1 MLDDALSKFHVGV
14 FWGSDLYFWKLS
26 DRKGSSMDIPE
37 LMNMLQATIGSAV
50 MISSSA
56 LLCLII
62 QTRYGRVVDRI
73 RQLIYEQ
80 RSLQQEKESER
91 SNRGSEIDLTQE
103 RLKTI
108 DVQIELLL
116 KRGSKLR
123 WALSLTFSAV
133 FSFVFTSFLIMIG
146 SLINQ
151 AMVISLVA
159 VTFFFGMFLLLLGAI
174 TTVNE
179 IANSYDAIMKE
190 VKFARFEASEAEVLH
205 KRLKSQA

>member
-1 MLDDALSKFHVGV
+1 VLDDTLSKFHVGV
-14 FWGSDLYFWKLS
+14 FWESDLYFWKLS

-73 RQLIYEQ
+73 RKLIYEQ

-146 SLINQ
+146 SLVHQ

-159 VTFFFGMFLLLLGAI
+159 VTFFFGMFFLLLGAI

>member
-1 MLDDALSKFHVGV
+1 
-14 FWGSDLYFWKLS
+14 
-26 DRKGSSMDIPE
+26 MDIQE

-80 RSLQQEKESER
+80 RSLQQEESER

-108 DVQIELLL
+108 DIQIELLL

-146 SLINQ
+146 SLVNQ

-159 VTFFFGMFLLLLGAI
+159 VTFFFGMFFLLLGAI